1 MRPTRSASAGS
12 TWLARIRSS
21 STFPEVRRPSRSSV
35 STSPGSS
42 NRYPPVSALT
52 SVSAM
57 TLASGPP
64 VCLPRQAHRASGFR
78 ARRAPAPPGRVR
90 GLPRR
95 LRSGRSRPEQRGVE
109 FLEQSPIRFW
119 LVPIGS
125 SELFTDHW
133 SEHAKD
139 LRNHRVVN
147 RHRVQH
153 DPAEQGGHRGLPV
166 PGTAREHGGASRPS
180 GSTATGPAARSPT
193 TRCASA
199 WLRRSPGQLRVRE
212 HRRPGRIGEPFCGK
226 EPVAHGVPGPPGDDS
241 GPRRRT
247 TPPVSPRLVLAF
259 LLSSPLGERRPH
271 RRRHGLQSTPPL
283 EAGAR
288 LPGPLTAL
296 TLPLAR
302 LAHGPHH
309 IEAPHARPGT
319 RLRPCGEL
327 RRKIQVCWP
336 DGAQADQQADQQA
349 GRCGVRR

>member
-57 TLASGPP
+57 TLVRRCACPGKRIVHLAFEHGEHLLHRVESEDCPGGFDQG
-64 VCLPRQAHRASGFR
+64 VAAHH
-78 ARRAPAPPGRVR
+78 
-90 GLPRR
+90 
-95 LRSGRSRPEQRGVE
+95 EQRGVE